1 MNMLL
6 SKDEVYDFVVIGS
19 GFGGSVAAMRLAEKG
34 YRVLVLERGKRFE
47 DQDFATT
54 NWKFWKYLW
63 LPALR
68 CFGILEL
75 SFFKDVFVLH
85 GCGVGGGSLG
95 YANVLMEPDERLFEN
110 PAWKELADWKTIL
123 KPYYQVARR
132 MLGVSPNPKLW
143 PADQLLRDIA
153 RELGMEHTFRP
164 TDVGVLFAESVG
176 AAEDQG
182 LDDPYFDGKGPRRR
196 TCKHCGACMVGCR
209 YNAKNTLV
217 KNYLW
222 FAEQFG
228 AQILAESEVV
238 DIQPLNHRETARYR
252 LKVKSSTQF
261 WRAPFEVYAQNVVVS
276 AGTIGTLK
284 LLLSCRERSES
295 LPKLSPRLGENVR
308 TNSESLLGAVSR
320 TKVIDYSQGIAIT
333 SIFQADAVTA
343 VEPVRYPAGS
353 SLMRFLSAPL
363 VGGQK
368 PLFFRLLESIF
379 LMLRHPIETLRAYV
393 LPGWARRTTILLV
406 MQTEDSRLRL
416 KLGRHLFT
424 AFRKGLVSDN
434 QGEAIQGVSHMG
446 EWVTRRF
453 AERANAAPAGAIN
466 ESLLNTPMTA
476 HLLGGVPF
484 GRNSAEGVI
493 GLDCQVHGYPGL
505 FVVDGSIVPANPGV
519 NPSLTITAL
528 AEYAMAQIPPKEQAS
543 S

>member
-1 MNMLL
+1 MLP
-6 SKDEVYDFVVIGS
+6 SDEIYDFVVIGS

-34 YRVLVLERGKRFE
+34 YRVLVLERGKRYQ
-47 DQDFATT
+47 DQDFAKT
-54 NWKFWKYLW
+54 NWQFWKYLW

-85 GCGVGGGSLG
+85 GSGVGGGSLG

-110 PAWKELADWKTIL
+110 PAWREMADWKTL
-123 KPYYQVARR
+123 LQPYYQLAKR
-132 MLGVSPNPKLW
+132 MLGVHPNPKLW
-143 PADQLLRDIA
+143 HADQLLLDIA
-153 RELGMEHTFRP
+153 KELGMEYTFRP
-164 TDVGVLFAESVG
+164 TEVGVLFGESIG
-176 AAEDQG
+176 TGEDQEVE
-182 LDDPYFDGKGPRRR
+182 DPYFTGKGPKRR

-222 FAEQFG
+222 FAEKYG
-228 AQILAESEVV
+228 AKILPESQVI
-238 DIQPLNHRETARYR
+238 DIRPVSDHPPARYA
-252 LKVKSSTQF
+252 LTVKSSTQF
-261 WRAPFEVYAQNVVVS
+261 WKPSFQILCSNVVVS

-284 LLLSCRERSES
+284 LLLHCRERADS
-295 LPKLSPRLGENVR
+295 LPELSPRLGENVR

-320 TKVIDYSQGIAIT
+320 SKSIDYSQGIAIT

-379 LMLRHPIETLRAYV
+379 LLIAHPIETLRSYV

-406 MQTEDSRLRL
+406 MQTEDSRLRM
-416 KLGRHLFT
+416 KLGRHVFT
-424 AFRKGLVSDN
+424 AFRKGLVSDST
-434 QGEAIQGVSHMG
+434 GENVQGVSPIG

-453 AERANAAPAGAIN
+453 AEKANAAPAGAIN

-484 GRNSAEGVI
+484 GRNREEGVI
-493 GLDCQVHGYPGL
+493 GLDCQVHGYPGIY
-505 FVVDGSIVPANPGV
+505 VVDGSIVPANPGV

-528 AEYAMAQIPPKEQAS
+528 AEYAMAQIPPKEKA
-543 S
+543 